1 MRSKCAARFSER
13 CDVDAADTKVAV
25 TIAQTGE
32 RYSCSGH
39 ESLLAGMAKLGRRGI
54 PVGCLNGGCGVCK
67 VRVLHGEVRKLGPVS
82 RAHVTVDE
90 EQAGY
95 SLACRIAPC
104 GGDLELEVAGK
115 MQKPFFKGFAQRES
129 QA

>member
-1 MRSKCAARFSER
+1 M
-13 CDVDAADTKVAV
+13 DAADTKVSV

-32 RYSCSGH
+32 RYGCSQQ
-39 ESLLAGMAKLGRRGI
+39 ESLLAGMARLGRRGI

-67 VRVLHGEVRKLGPVS
+67 VRVTRGEVRKLGPIS
-82 RAHVTVDE
+82 RAHVSVDE

-115 MQKPFFKGFAQRES
+115 MQKPFFKGFARREP